1 MRLLLTRPFEKCA
14 ATKSELE
21 AAGHQVMVLPLIE
34 YGPPSDGGLALR
46 QSLRDI
52 ARYSY
57 VVATSARAIQAMSQ
71 YISEIPDTI
80 PLVTV
85 GPKTAALAAELG
97 WPVWQPPRAG
107 GAKELIPYF
116 KNKNLKEKKIL
127 YPQSNMGLQ
136 ELPDA
141 LRRFGA
147 EVDIIEA
154 YQTLP
159 TPVTTAELEA
169 ACATVDAVLFYS
181 PSAQSAFQKLNPKI
195 KVRQILLEQG
205 MKL

>member
-1 MRLLLTRPFEKCA
+1 MKLLLTRPKEKCA
-14 ATKSELE
+14 STKAELE
-21 AAGHQVMVLPLIE
+21 AAGHEVVVLPLIE
-34 YGPPSDGGLALR
+34 YVPPSDGGRALR
-46 QSLRDI
+46 ESLRDI

-57 VVATSARAIQAMSQ
+57 VVATSVRAIQAMSQ

-97 WPVWQPPRAG
+97 WPVWQPPKAG
-107 GAKELIPYF
+107 GAKELIPF
-116 KNKNLKEKKIL
+116 FRKKNLKGKKIL
-127 YPQSNMGLQ
+127 YPQSNIGLQ
-136 ELPDA
+136 ELPNA

-147 EVDIIEA
+147 EVDIVEA

-159 TPVTTAELEA
+159 APVTTAELEEA
-169 ACATVDAVLFYS
+169 LRQVDAVLFYS
-181 PSAQSAFQKLNPKI
+181 PSAQSAFKNLHPKT
-195 KVRQILLEQG
+195 KVRQILLSEE